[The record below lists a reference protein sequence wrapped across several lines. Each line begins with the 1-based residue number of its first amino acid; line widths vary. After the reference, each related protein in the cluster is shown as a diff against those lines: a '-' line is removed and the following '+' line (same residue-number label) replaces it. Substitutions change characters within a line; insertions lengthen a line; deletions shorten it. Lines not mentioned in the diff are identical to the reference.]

1 MKERYR
7 IQEGMKMLSSLS
19 KLSSEQLQEIRE
31 LERET
36 GKTLLSY
43 SSYDV
48 VTDNL
53 TEEELGKVRELER
66 RIGTALVAV
75 KESGSSTSSR

>member
-1 MKERYR
+1 MT
-7 IQEGMKMLSSLS
+7 MLSSLS

-31 LERET
+31 LEREM

-53 TEEELGKVRELER
+53 SEEELEKVQELER
-66 RIGTALVAV
+66 RLETALVAV
-75 KESGSSTSSR
+75 RQSGSLTSSR

>member
-1 MKERYR
+1 MT
-7 IQEGMKMLSSLS
+7 MLSSLS

-31 LERET
+31 LESEI

-48 VTDNL
+48 ITDNL
-53 TEEELGKVRELER
+53 SDEELDKVQELER
-66 RIGTALVAV
+66 RLETTLVAV
-75 KESGSSTSSR
+75 KQSGSSTSSR

>member
-1 MKERYR
+1 MKKRFR

-19 KLSSEQLQEIRE
+19 TLSSGQLQEIRE
-31 LERET
+31 LEREM

-53 TEEELGKVRELER
+53 SEEELEKVQELER
-66 RIGTALVAV
+66 RLETALVAV
-75 KESGSSTSSR
+75 RQSGSLTSSR

>member
-1 MKERYR
+1 M
-7 IQEGMKMLSSLS
+7 
-19 KLSSEQLQEIRE
+19 
-31 LERET
+31 

-53 TEEELGKVRELER
+53 SEEELEKVQELER
-66 RIGTALVAV
+66 RLETALVAV
-75 KESGSSTSSR
+75 RQSGSLTSSR